1 MIGRALGLGGRP
13 ALPPILAEMV
23 CTRKMDAWKITN
35 GIAKS
40 CISAIGDQCWI
51 NRLWTSV
58 IKMEIKEVLVCN
70 NLDQFNVM

>member
-1 MIGRALGLGGRP
+1 
-13 ALPPILAEMV
+13 LAEMV
-23 CTRKMDAWKITN
+23 CTRKMDARKITN

-58 IKMEIKEVLVCN
+58 IKMEI
-70 NLDQFNVM
+70 